1 LEDDGVWFYRLLKE
15 RYNEGYKF
23 KATVNDCQKN
33 SEVILGET
41 NEDRTNSIEE
51 RKIFLC
57 AF

>member
-1 LEDDGVWFYRLLKE
+1 MWFYRLLKE